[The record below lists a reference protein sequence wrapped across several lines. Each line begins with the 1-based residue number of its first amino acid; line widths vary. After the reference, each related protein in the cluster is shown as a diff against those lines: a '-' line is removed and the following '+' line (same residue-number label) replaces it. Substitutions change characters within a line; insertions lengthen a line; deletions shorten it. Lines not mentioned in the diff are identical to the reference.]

1 MALDSEILE
10 LISNKKMSD
19 EDLESMLKLSIYGS
33 RFNPDTK
40 QFVMDLLTELK
51 NRRPKLYENIK
62 KWLRI

>member
-40 QFVMDLLTELK
+40 QFVLDLLTELK
-51 NRRPKLYENIK
+51 NKRPKLYENIK